1 MTTGIASPRAD
12 HGGPAPPRRL
22 VLALAGLV
30 GLVGFGAGSRFEVPD
45 LEERLTALTPAEP
58 RAYFELAEEIVEES
72 RAREDVALARR
83 LFGLAGRLDPDRYA
97 ASSLLALAEL
107 RSEPGASELRAAA
120 EMLLGDSGRRR
131 VGRRGRVDAET
142 ALAVSEAFGAF
153 GAGRFV
159 PLRRLLQDASVLRV
173 LEEREAVLPNG
184 VEWFRRTV
192 QDRPQAGLLLEGQ
205 RLALLHLELSLLE
218 PGESDWST
226 ILVIGGDRPLLEL
239 DVDGLERLLL
249 DEVRLRPLYR
259 DGRWIERAAP
269 PAAGRAESR

>member
-1 MTTGIASPRAD
+1 MMIGIRRHRLDDRGLA
-12 HGGPAPPRRL
+12 PARGLAL
-22 VLALAGLV
+22 VLAGLI
-30 GLVGFGAGSRFEVPD
+30 GLGAGAPVELPD
-45 LEERLTALTPAEP
+45 LEERLVALTPSEP
-58 RAYFELAEEIVEES
+58 RGYFELAEEIVEES

-83 LFGLAGRLDPDRYA
+83 LFGLAGRLDPERFA

-131 VGRRGRVDAET
+131 VGRGGRVDAET
-142 ALAVSEAFGAF
+142 ALAISEAFGAF

-159 PLRRLLQDASVLRV
+159 PLRRLLQDASVRRI

-184 VEWFRRTV
+184 VAWFEQTV
-192 QDRPQAGLLLEGQ
+192 RDRPQAGLLLEPQ

-218 PGESDWST
+218 PGGSDWST

-249 DEVRLRPLYR
+249 DEERLRPLYR
-259 DGRWIERAAP
+259 DGRWVERSTP
-269 PAAGRAESR
+269 PAAKPPERR